1 LNQKLVILTKAT
13 ILFFALWIG
22 YVLILLAVPDV
33 FNGDTLSKGSLRL
46 AIRLVLWTIP
56 VVYYAR
62 ATEQQSYWSFIEL
75 KTNWKRGFIG
85 GMILLSIVLILNVLQ
100 MQITGAT
107 YSGLKSI
114 SAATWLNPI
123 VGAPFVEEVLF
134 RGMVFKV
141 LDEHISTTKAV
152 LINSALFAGIH
163 LPYWLFSGA
172 MSGFSLLRELTII
185 FIIGMVLS
193 IAMKK
198 TGSLITPLM
207 GHWTNN
213 LFSIVIR

>member
-1 LNQKLVILTKAT
+1 MNQKLVILTKAT

-85 GMILLSIVLILNVLQ
+85 GGIFFWK
-100 MQITGAT
+100 TT
-107 YSGLKSI
+107 YSARLGWRFGDT
-114 SAATWLNPI
+114 A
-123 VGAPFVEEVLF
+123 
-134 RGMVFKV
+134 R
-141 LDEHISTTKAV
+141 
-152 LINSALFAGIH
+152 AGR
-163 LPYWLFSGA
+163 PC
-172 MSGFSLLRELTII
+172 
-185 FIIGMVLS
+185 
-193 IAMKK
+193 
-198 TGSLITPLM
+198 
-207 GHWTNN
+207 
-213 LFSIVIR
+213 